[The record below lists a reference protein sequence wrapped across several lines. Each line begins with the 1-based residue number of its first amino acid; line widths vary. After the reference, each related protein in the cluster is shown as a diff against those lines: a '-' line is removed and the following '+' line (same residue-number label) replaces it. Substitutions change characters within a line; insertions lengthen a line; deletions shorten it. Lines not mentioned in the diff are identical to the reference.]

1 MKNFETIIE
10 EGLKMEPQF
19 KLGLD
24 FKDRV
29 TKLIRKRERVSQR
42 KFYMLI
48 AFGIVAM
55 FGAGFGVV
63 LYFADLAAFADLG
76 KIVPLA
82 VLIGGLVAGIQ
93 FLDKKLV
100 KDKMFKQLA

>member
-1 MKNFETIIE
+1 MKNFDKIVED
-10 EGLKMEPQF
+10 GLKIEPDF

-29 TKLIRKRERVSQR
+29 SKLIRKRERISQR

-48 AFGIVAM
+48 AFGVIAM
-55 FGAGFGVV
+55 FGAGLGVV
-63 LYFADLAAFADLG
+63 LYFAELSAFAELG

-82 VLIGGLVAGIQ
+82 VLIGSLVAGIQ
-93 FLDKKLV
+93 YLDKKLV